1 MEDIKGLKPMESG
14 GIDFNEFEGTK
25 ATIEILEIKEVSS
38 QFSETGK
45 AKVLKVQTEPIT
57 TLKDSAGND
66 IEIRASEILQLKE
79 KDGQLGF
86 STSPKSKMYRL
97 LKKLK
102 VNSPAELKGKSVIVK
117 VRTSKGPDGQERD
130 FLGFYME

>member
-1 MEDIKGLKPMESG
+1 MESG